1 MVQDNFPVPG
11 TVLWGTDV
19 QIDRDIFRRGASTK
33 PNTDF
38 LRYSDLQIEDMEGR
52 IDAEQAKVL
61 VINPGQGI
69 SLFLTRFPGNG
80 YKVLSEEE
88 RKTVDKKLQLKLFWW
103 TVDSG
108 HPIPSGLVLKYD
120 GNPPGHCTLTV
131 ERPMT
136 VEAFLL
142 LMVMVPFSPQGFDFV
157 GPA

>member
-1 MVQDNFPVPG
+1 MDQNNFPVPG

-19 QIDRDIFRRGASTK
+19 QIDRDVFRRGASTK

-38 LRYSDLQIEDMEGR
+38 LRYIDLKILDLEGR

-61 VINPGQGI
+61 VVRPGQGI
-69 SLFLTRFPGNG
+69 SLFLTRYVGDKF
-80 YKVLSEEE
+80 KVLNEEA
-88 RKTVDKKLQLKLFWW
+88 RKTVDKKLQQKVFWW

-131 ERPMT
+131 ERTMT
-136 VEAFLL
+136 VEAFLQ
-142 LMVMVPFSPQGFDFV
+142 LMVMVPFSPQGSDV
-157 GPA
+157 IGPA